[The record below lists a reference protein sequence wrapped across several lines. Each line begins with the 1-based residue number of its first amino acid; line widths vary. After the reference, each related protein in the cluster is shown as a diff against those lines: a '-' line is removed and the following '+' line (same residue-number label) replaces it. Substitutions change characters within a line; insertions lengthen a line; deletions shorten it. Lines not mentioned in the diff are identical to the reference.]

1 MALSTLG
8 LLTIGSIPTVIGVAE
23 AIDAQKKQN
32 QQAKD
37 RIKFKLTAKFSVDDE
52 SPEQEAF
59 VVFKDYKLYLDHPS
73 RPVEGYRFNG
83 YYFGYPGPEQH
94 QGLVAPIADDPPMLN
109 WIFADKDTGLLRHG
123 SRSDS
128 MGHIIGPWSWTEDEE
143 YLTLEGEKSNFVAVE
158 NEDGAW
164 TAHYDKKGDLE
175 DVLTE
180 ARQIVDIELHRE
192 LQLGTPSGSQ
202 TRSGSRRSRA
212 RSRKQATA
220 AQPEPPQSDNY
231 DDETADE
238 EIQSPAPR
246 QRRRGQRTQQRQ
258 RQGGGGGPLG
268 GLAGDQLLPT
278 GQVGETAGNLVNGA
292 TGTLSNVAGGALNK
306 QDGGGGGGKSD
317 TLRLRLDLNLE
328 VEVTLKARIHGDLE
342 LALL

>member
-1 MALSTLG
+1 M
-8 LLTIGSIPTVIGVAE
+8 TIGAIPTVIGVAE

-37 RIKFKLTAKFSVDDE
+37 RIKFKLTAKFSADDE

-109 WIFADKDTGLLRHG
+109 WIFADRDTGLLRHG

-128 MGHIIGPWSWTEDEE
+128 TGHIIGPWSWTEDEE

-164 TAHYDKKGDLE
+164 TVHYDTKGDLE

-192 LQLGTPSGSQ
+192 LQLGVSTSISMQ
-202 TRSGSRRSRA
+202 
-212 RSRKQATA
+212 
-220 AQPEPPQSDNY
+220 ED
-231 DDETADE
+231 
-238 EIQSPAPR
+238 
-246 QRRRGQRTQQRQ
+246 
-258 RQGGGGGPLG
+258 
-268 GLAGDQLLPT
+268 
-278 GQVGETAGNLVNGA
+278 
-292 TGTLSNVAGGALNK
+292 VAGYNK
-306 QDGGGGGGKSD
+306 LRVQAVASD
-317 TLRLRLDLNLE
+317 FGNVYNSLQ
-328 VEVTLKARIHGDLE
+328 ASM
-342 LALL
+342 

>member
-1 MALSTLG
+1 M
-8 LLTIGSIPTVIGVAE
+8 TIGAIPTVIGVAE

-37 RIKFKLTAKFSVDDE
+37 RIKFKLTAKFSTDDE

-83 YYFGYPGPEQH
+83 YYFGYPGPEQY

-164 TAHYDKKGDLE
+164 TVHYDKKGDLE

-220 AQPEPPQSDNY
+220 AQPEPLQQSDNY
-231 DDETADE
+231 DEDTADE

-246 QRRRGQRTQQRQ
+246 QRRRGQRTQQKQ

-268 GLAGDQLLPT
+268 GLTGDQLLPT

-292 TGTLSNVAGGALNK
+292 TGALSNVAGGALNK

-342 LALL
+342 LALLDTA